1 MIDWLTGFF
10 LLTVCHYFKMSLR
23 ASFIWKWVNLYENKH
38 VGQRKKATWKWPISC
53 RCSLPSLQPGS
64 QLLEDHSKVGAS
76 DSLSR
81 KPFHRLLLANGLL
94 PRSLVDAD
102 NRSGSKLPEKW
113 KNERNLIHWSIISS
127 LAIRRW
133 ETDLFLKFT
142 NIFCFRFL
150 QHNNITAIQHN
161 AFFGLRDLEQL

>member
-1 MIDWLTGFF
+1 MTEWLIDWIFVIDWLTGVFF
-10 LLTVCHYFKMSLR
+10 LLAVCHYFKMSLR
-23 ASFIWKWVNLYENKH
+23 ASFIWKWVNLYENEH
-38 VGQRKKATWKWPISC
+38 VGGTPTNR
-53 RCSLPSLQPGS
+53 LPV
-64 QLLEDHSKVGAS
+64 LEDHSKVGAS
-76 DSLSR
+76 ESPSR
-81 KPFHRLLLANGLL
+81 KPFHRLLLANGLF

-102 NRSGSKLPEKW
+102 NRSGNKLPEKW

-127 LAIRRW
+127 LAIRCW